1 MQSYTPLM
9 ALQKRELDRQNI
21 TQIAVRSGKG
31 KKKLNEKQQQT
42 INTFPLKMCVH
53 AEKLLINPKDFAFSA
68 FTEIQIPVW
77 S

>member
-31 KKKLNEKQQQT
+31 EKTKRKTATNNQYSPT
-42 INTFPLKMCVH
+42 KNVC
-53 AEKLLINPKDFAFSA
+53 SC
-68 FTEIQIPVW
+68 
-77 S
+77 